1 MNNKC
6 DSAIILKHLLDSG
19 LLVSGVNR
27 SYNIYGS
34 LVVSLKPRES
44 DDFGKKPV
52 AHVCLDSLIPRI
64 TDSDVE
70 LVRSHIVARMDAEQA
85 EGMRS
90 IHVRQALTLYAIR
103 QADKYLTG
111 WAA

>member
-1 MNNKC
+1 MNTEC

-44 DDFGKKPV
+44 DNFGKKPV

-70 LVRSHIVARMDAEQA
+70 LVRSHIVVRMDAGQA

-103 QADKYLTG
+103 QAEKYLTG
-111 WAA
+111 GAA